1 MVNKKCLVIGGGG
14 FLGIHIVR
22 CLQAS
27 KIPVRVFDR
36 NNLSIRKRI
45 KDVKDLEIVTGDVYN
60 KDELYDAL
68 EGITDIVYLAHTT
81 VPSTSMNDMSF
92 DLESNI
98 LPLIGL
104 LQFLQKQNLVRTFI
118 YLSSGGTVYGDIQQ
132 QHPISEDHSLFPIS
146 SYGLTKLIAEHY
158 LRLCL
163 SNSQIRSYVI
173 RPSNAYGEW
182 QNLERPQGAIGHF
195 LKALITD
202 QPIVLYGDGGIVRD
216 YIYAGDIA
224 EAVWLCIADKRLL
237 EGNINF
243 FNVGNGRAVSL
254 LDLIEIIQNITGKNF
269 KVNHQPDRGFDCRY
283 NVLDCTAIK
292 KHLGWMP
299 KLELEEGIK
308 RMWDVVQEE
317 LAGE

>member
-22 CLQAS
+22 CLRAN
-27 KIPVRVFDR
+27 KMPVRVFDR
-36 NNLSIRKRI
+36 NNLSIRKRV
-45 KDVKDLEIVTGDVYN
+45 KDVKDLEIVTGNVYN
-60 KDELYDAL
+60 KDELYGAL
-68 EGITDIVYLAHTT
+68 DGITDIVYLVHTT
-81 VPSTSMNDMSF
+81 VPSTSMNDISF
-92 DLESNI
+92 DLKSNI
-98 LPLIGL
+98 LPLIGF

-118 YLSSGGTVYGDIQQ
+118 YLSSGGTVYGDTQQ
-132 QHPISEDHSLFPIS
+132 QHPVSEDHPLFPIS

-182 QNLERPQGAIGHF
+182 QNLERPQGVVGHF

-224 EAVWLCIADKRLL
+224 EAVWLCIADKRSLD
-237 EGNINF
+237 GNINF
-243 FNVGNGRAVSL
+243 FNVGNGRVVSL
-254 LDLIEIIQNITGKNF
+254 LDLIEIIQNVTGKNF
-269 KVNHQPDRGFDCRY
+269 KINNQPDRGFDCRY
-283 NVLDCTAIK
+283 NALDCTAIK
-292 KHLGWMP
+292 KHLGWMS

-308 RMWDVVQEE
+308 KMWDVVQEE